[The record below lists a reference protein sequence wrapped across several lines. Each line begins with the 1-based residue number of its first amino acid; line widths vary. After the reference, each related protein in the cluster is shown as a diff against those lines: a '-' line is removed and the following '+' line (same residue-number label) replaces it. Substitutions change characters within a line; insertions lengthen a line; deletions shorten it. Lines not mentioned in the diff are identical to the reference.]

1 MLQVEPFL
9 CGEVTKEKNVNHC
22 YCHWCCCYPIIRIYP
37 IIIPH
42 FRPPLLYIYIYIY
55 IYIYMLDKYSIKC
68 SFGLYILLSVN
79 FPITLSSYFW
89 CMQHIAPLRL
99 CLACSHFPLV
109 CFFASLPL
117 FVSYVSMDF
126 VSLSIMPL
134 KPLCSLLHLVH
145 WWLCSA
151 TCIESRPFPQSLSLY
166 PLFTL
171 CPPFISRSCFKTIE
185 SSWDI

>member
-1 MLQVEPFL
+1 MVRLQRRKMLTIVI
-9 CGEVTKEKNVNHC
+9 VIDVVV
-22 YCHWCCCYPIIRIYP
+22 I
-37 IIIPH
+37 
-42 FRPPLLYIYIYIY
+42 PLLGFIPLLFLTLDHHYYIYIS
-55 IYIYMLDKYSIKC
+55 MLAKYSIKC

-117 FVSYVSMDF
+117 FVSYVSVDF

-134 KPLCSLLHLVH
+134 KPLCSLLHLAH
-145 WWLCSA
+145 
-151 TCIESRPFPQSLSLY
+151 
-166 PLFTL
+166 
-171 CPPFISRSCFKTIE
+171 
-185 SSWDI
+185 